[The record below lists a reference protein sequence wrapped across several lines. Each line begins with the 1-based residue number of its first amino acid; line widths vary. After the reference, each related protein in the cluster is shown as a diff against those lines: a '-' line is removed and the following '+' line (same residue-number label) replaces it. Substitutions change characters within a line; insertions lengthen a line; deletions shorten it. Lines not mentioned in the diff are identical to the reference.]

1 MKRLPDTELEVMKA
15 LWASGPDTPRAALD
29 HALADFQWSPNTIN
43 TYLNRL
49 ADKGF
54 VSVRREGKSNR
65 YTPLVS
71 REDYLAFDS
80 RMVLS
85 RLYGSSPRNF
95 VAALAKGGLEQK
107 DLEDLRDL
115 LDELSGGE
123 SHEWLSD
130 PPGRPLSGRRG
141 GRLDPDAHRPVHP
154 RPVRRPVAVLGLA
167 GPLPA
172 PGRPPPA
179 APRPPR
185 TAGAHSAA
193 RGGGP
198 GGAPARPRPRCLCV

>member
-71 REDYLAFDS
+71 RED
-80 RMVLS
+80 
-85 RLYGSSPRNF
+85 GSSPRNF

-123 SHEWLSD
+123 SHE
-130 PPGRPLSGRRG
+130 
-141 GRLDPDAHRPVHP
+141 
-154 RPVRRPVAVLGLA
+154 
-167 GPLPA
+167 
-172 PGRPPPA
+172 
-179 APRPPR
+179 
-185 TAGAHSAA
+185 
-193 RGGGP
+193 
-198 GGAPARPRPRCLCV
+198 

>member
-71 REDYLAFDS
+71 REEYQTFDS
-80 RMVLS
+80 RTVVS
-85 RLYGSSPRNF
+85 RLYGTPRNF

-123 SHEWLSD
+123 SHE
-130 PPGRPLSGRRG
+130 
-141 GRLDPDAHRPVHP
+141 
-154 RPVRRPVAVLGLA
+154 
-167 GPLPA
+167 
-172 PGRPPPA
+172 
-179 APRPPR
+179 
-185 TAGAHSAA
+185 
-193 RGGGP
+193 
-198 GGAPARPRPRCLCV
+198 